1 MTDLLSSLL
10 SEWGSLIRPYIR
22 DISLAMVT
30 TCLVIFGDDINR
42 IVRRQVNNLH
52 FIFRTGVFIL
62 LCAVGYGA
70 LTVFL
75 TPVVAK
81 QLAKLSNVWLPCF
94 CLGFFVVLGVLAQR
108 RRQV

>member
-1 MTDLLSSLL
+1 MDLLSSLL
-10 SEWGSLIRPYIR
+10 SEWGGLLRPYIR
-22 DISLAMVT
+22 EIALAMVT

-42 IVRRQVNNLH
+42 IVRRQVSHLH
-52 FIFRTGVFIL
+52 FILRTGVFIL

-81 QLAKLSNVWLPCF
+81 QLVLLSNTWLLWAC
-94 CLGFFVVLGVLAQR
+94 CGFFIILGVLAQR
-108 RRQV
+108 KRQL